1 MAFRIVLSLLAGMFR
16 RPHMA
21 DRRGTVAVAV
31 ALSMPAL
38 IGFAGFAVDVSMWY
52 TQHISLQTA
61 ADAAAI
67 KAASDLN
74 FNPAITH
81 AQLVSDALAAA
92 NAALNHQITLSSSAI
107 AIPALTAGQRQ
118 VSVTLTIPAQKFFTN
133 VQPFSYLSN
142 SISTSSSAGIGYK
155 NISTRATCYSVDSFT
170 YLYSTGVGTVDT
182 AHSSGIDPYQCNNPQ
197 SAPRAADSFCGG
209 GVLGCNLNILDLG
222 GILLPFAIQLGSSGT
237 AGSINVAT
245 APAINTLTALL
256 SAATG
261 PGSMTTVGPGTP
273 YCTGTPPSSVTCTVP
288 AGVYNGGLT
297 IQPNVTVNFTAGA
310 GGSNYFVIENGNL
323 VMSTQATL
331 GTVSPNNVFY
341 FGGSTPGAFVEA
353 TQVMLN
359 TAPIDNGSI
368 TLTSTSTFSSSSIVG
383 TQTSAPL
390 SAMADAQTQAAH
402 NGLIAAVGS
411 GTVLGSAPMQNL
423 VGTNFESEIAT
434 CPQATATCA
443 ATQPGSN
450 STIFQYTL
458 LPSLGIVSSLG
469 LNFSALNAL
478 TKEGETSST
487 VITSGVTFKNG
498 VATDWRQEETANSS
512 LTNILGAVRS
522 LLGPLQ
528 LLSLLSPIANSQTNS
543 QDTGAYAG
551 VFPGQTSTGAPSC
564 ATGNLYSNTIT
575 PNFSPGYS
583 DILDSS
589 GDNGTVGAV
598 TTQDVINICGTSETN
613 AVNLIGAGTQLAN
626 SLAAS
631 ASTVVLL
638 Q

>member
-1 MAFRIVLSLLAGMFR
+1 M
-16 RPHMA
+16 
-21 DRRGTVAVAV
+21 
-31 ALSMPAL
+31 
-38 IGFAGFAVDVSMWY
+38 
-52 TQHISLQTA
+52 TA
-61 ADAAAI
+61 
-67 KAASDLN
+67 S
-74 FNPAITH
+74 
-81 AQLVSDALAAA
+81 
-92 NAALNHQITLSSSAI
+92 
-107 AIPALTAGQRQ
+107 
-118 VSVTLTIPAQKFFTN
+118 IPAQKFFSN

-155 NISTRATCYSVDSFT
+155 LVSTRATCYSVDSFT

-197 SAPRAADSFCGG
+197 SAPQAADSFCGG
-209 GVLGCNLNILDLG
+209 GLLGCNLNILNLG
-222 GILLPFAIQLGSSGT
+222 GILLPFAIQLGNSGT
-237 AGSINVAT
+237 QGSINVAT
-245 APAINTLTALL
+245 APAINTLISLL
-256 SAATG
+256 SSSTG
-261 PGSMTTVGPGTP
+261 AGSMTTVGPGTS
-273 YCTGTPPSSVTCTVP
+273 YCSGTPPAAVTCTVP

-331 GTVSPNNVFY
+331 GTISPNNVFY
-341 FGGSTPGAFVEA
+341 FGGSNPGAYVEA

-390 SAMADAQTQAAH
+390 SAMANAQTQAAS
-402 NGLIAAVGS
+402 NGLIAATGV

-443 ATQPGSN
+443 ATQGN

-583 DILDSS
+583 DILDTS

-613 AVNLIGAGTQLAN
+613 AVNLIGSGTPIVN
-626 SLAAS
+626 SLAS
-631 ASTVVLL
+631 GASTVVLL